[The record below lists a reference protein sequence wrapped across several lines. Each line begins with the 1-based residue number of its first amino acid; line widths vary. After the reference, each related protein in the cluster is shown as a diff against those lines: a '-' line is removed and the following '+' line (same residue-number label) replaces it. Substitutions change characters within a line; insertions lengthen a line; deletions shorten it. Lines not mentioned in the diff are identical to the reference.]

1 MGGCLWGNIV
11 GPWVRRP
18 QLPRCLGSCALSARM
33 DRQRG
38 ECTDTRSDPSAAA
51 GHLDSDGYRMHTGW
65 RLHSKQEPSIK
76 FDAFS
81 TESGYD
87 FLTMSDGQSYS
98 GSSGPPSGTYSGT
111 FFWSSDFSVTNSGWK
126 LCKA

>member
-1 MGGCLWGNIV
+1 
-11 GPWVRRP
+11 
-18 QLPRCLGSCALSARM
+18 M

-51 GHLDSDGYRMHTGW
+51 GTWTVTGTGCTQVGDCIQ
-65 RLHSKQEPSIK
+65 SKNHPSNYGNNEACQIDASEVAITV
-76 FDAFS
+76 DAFS